1 MLPRHQQTQ
10 KTPEGAHKPNRMPYR
25 DRHQSQA
32 GKQGDQRER
41 IGRKDRE
48 SWFCLSCIHYNHRS
62 EQITIDVV
70 PPCQVSLTRSSG

>member
-25 DRHQSQA
+25 DQHRSQA

-41 IGRKDRE
+41 TGKKDRE
-48 SWFCLSCIHYNHRS
+48 SWFCFSCIHYKHGCKR
-62 EQITIDVV
+62 IAIDVV